1 MGQAPRGDTRQSAV
15 LQAVRVQQVG
25 SVLVSVGTCYTARES
40 KITALPPKAF
50 SLEEKD
56 QPFWKCRADR
66 AEPTGGSC
74 WLVRAQVSQ
83 WLESFHSEAG
93 EAGKEGTVT

>member
-56 QPFWKCRADR
+56 QPFWNSV
-66 AEPTGGSC
+66 ELTGLNR
-74 WLVRAQVSQ
+74 LVG
-83 WLESFHSEAG
+83 HAG
-93 EAGKEGTVT
+93 L